1 MTEPIDLTNS
11 RLKVL
16 AVHTS
21 EGGSSFA
28 GAHNF
33 TIEQQFNTENVFN
46 HVTNIIHKEFGRSPY
61 TCPPAEGVYSS
72 PYYPPDIYQ
81 ELQELTEATHV
92 RDRKQAPPDS
102 RCLPGTRKKL
112 IKQIQS
118 WVNSG
123 ILLKGV
129 PSHVMW
135 LYGYVGCGKSAIA
148 QTIADKFA
156 KKNRLAASFFFFR
169 STGDRSRTVRFPTT
183 MAAQIAKAIPLTKLF
198 VEDAWKTYRSSLA
211 STPVHIQFL
220 HLFLNPFHSA
230 IRNPKRMAQSHL
242 SGPYLTVIDGL
253 DECEDRQDIASLID
267 QINEFFKD
275 NPRFPLRF
283 FISSR
288 VEEHIRH
295 RLQPD
300 QVQLV
305 DLVEQTS
312 EEEIAYI
319 VNEIFK
325 NAAEHN
331 WVVKSYGNWPN
342 QDARRKLVK
351 YTDGSLLLL
360 SMVTQFILE
369 PTNDGRTPK
378 ERLTIALDN
387 KLGLDEIYAEVLSR
401 SEQYR
406 YFDIII
412 PTLALSRRQHS
423 ISALAHLLGIDQ
435 GDVILV
441 LQNLHAIFY
450 VPGDEYSPVTFS
462 HSSLREFLCSEERA
476 QKYFAAPSHHKF
488 LAHRFYANMESI
500 NDIPSK
506 ERVDDA
512 TGSFRYH
519 WKLTIA
525 PHLTDPLRLKEELQA
540 LLSIIR
546 HATSPSRYTA
556 IHWKLAAFAL
566 LDRDW
571 VTKLLPRSRRECF
584 TEELVARFTNT
595 RVSSMAWLNITA
607 LIGALKEPLQIVE
620 SRLGP
625 VNLVDEFQVLCE
637 RVDTPGSRGLLPL
650 LAYHTYLAITCM
662 KHLFIRPKTP
672 LGEAGLC
679 ITLMP
684 LQDEPIR
691 SGQAHPGEFVRH
703 VSAYSFWSFGVHLAK
718 AIEHDRSLNQ
728 TSLLEQHQPSV
739 STVPREEM
747 SAFEFLL
754 CQSDY
759 HATFD
764 DPGEYS
770 PMFKANFERASE
782 SVGAVLPVSLFSS
795 QKAPSEPS
803 IWPQEVDSL
812 GLGGNWGFVNTPR
825 KNGSGR
831 YLVYGCVSET
841 LSSGCS
847 RELIASFSSRTT
859 TLSSTCGPYVCQLQ
873 PGAPWHRVLIVF
885 ICENRVIA
893 CSLVALSR
901 RWKRSTMTR
910 RACFTRST
918 ARRGGEKDTCDG
930 GDEVY
935 GDWETKGSTMRSR

>member
-46 HVTNIIHKEFGRSPY
+46 HVTNIIHKEF
-61 TCPPAEGVYSS
+61 
-72 PYYPPDIYQ
+72 DIYQ

-283 FISSR
+283 NLWTLSNKP
-288 VEEHIRH
+288 
-295 RLQPD
+295 Q
-300 QVQLV
+300 
-305 DLVEQTS
+305 

-703 VSAYSFWSFGVHLAK
+703 VSGYSFWSFGVHLAK

-764 DPGEYS
+764 DPGEYL

-782 SVGAVLPVSLFSS
+782 SVGAVLP
-795 QKAPSEPS
+795 
-803 IWPQEVDSL
+803 EVDSL
-812 GLGGNWGFVNTPR
+812 GVGGNWGFVNTPR

-831 YLVYGCVSET
+831 YLVYGCFKDDYSILNLWAGYSLLARCLVAKMEK
-841 LSSGCS
+841 
-847 RELIASFSSRTT
+847 EHDD
-859 TLSSTCGPYVCQLQ
+859 STC
-873 PGAPWHRVLIVF
+873 VLHQKYG
-885 ICENRVIA
+885 E
-893 CSLVALSR
+893 
-901 RWKRSTMTR
+901 
-910 RACFTRST
+910 
-918 ARRGGEKDTCDG
+918 ARGREGH
-930 GDEVY
+930 V
-935 GDWETKGSTMRSR
+935 